1 MVSSSLGSETS
12 GVLITDCMICGKP
25 SKLSNVLGVAEP
37 EAITF
42 CKLLSS
48 EEFLPER
55 RPALVGYGL
64 VNRNL
69 VLPVCLMMF

>member
-1 MVSSSLGSETS
+1 MSK
-12 GVLITDCMICGKP
+12 VLR
-25 SKLSNVLGVAEP
+25 VAEP

-42 CKLLSS
+42 CRLLSS

-64 VNRNL
+64 LNGNL
-69 VLPVCLMMF
+69 VLPVHLMMF